1 MMTRMYMQPWRE
13 LATMQNQLERMFGL
27 PQTRNCAA
35 VNSSQS
41 GISWTPAIELQNTE
55 TALILRA
62 EVPGVEAK
70 DLDVRVSRQAV
81 VLSGQYQHKQTDNQ
95 GRYRTEFRYG
105 NFQRVIQLPMPVLND
120 QLQAELKDG
129 ILTLTLPKE
138 SSVRPKVFKVNIVD
152 ATDATPAPAETAVET
167 EPAIA
172 PAVAQEAD
180 SDIPATPENSKVVA
194 PADAEVTEDV
204 WNAA

>member
-1 MMTRMYMQPWRE
+1 MTRMYMQPWHE
-13 LATMQNQLERMFGL
+13 LATLQNQLERMFGL
-27 PQTRNCAA
+27 PQTSNCPTGKA
-35 VNSSQS
+35 SES

-70 DLDVRVSRQAV
+70 NLDVRVSRQAV
-81 VLSGQYQHKQTDNQ
+81 VISGQHQHKQTDNQ

-105 NFQRVIQLPMPVLND
+105 NFQRVIELPVPVLNE

-152 ATDATPAPAETAVET
+152 ATDATPAAADRGNEAETAI
-167 EPAIA
+167 PA
-172 PAVAQEAD
+172 AVATEAD
-180 SDIPATPENSKVVA
+180 SHTPATPENSKVVA
-194 PADAEVTEDV
+194 PADTEVTGDV

>member
-1 MMTRMYMQPWRE
+1 MTRMYMQPWHE

-41 GISWTPAIELQNTE
+41 GISWAPAIELQNTE

-81 VLSGQYQHKQTDNQ
+81 EISGQYQQKQTDNQ

-105 NFQRVIQLPMPVLND
+105 NFQRVIQLPMPVLNE

-138 SSVRPKVFKVNIVD
+138 SSVRPKVVKVNIVD
-152 ATDATPAPAETAVET
+152 ATDATPAPADSGNEVET
-167 EPAIA
+167 TIP
-172 PAVAQEAD
+172 
-180 SDIPATPENSKVVA
+180 SDTPATPENNKVVV
-194 PADAEVTEDV
+194 PADAEVTGDV

>member
-1 MMTRMYMQPWRE
+1 MTRMYMQPWRE

-27 PQTRNCAA
+27 PPISNRPA
-35 VNSSQS
+35 VNASQPA
-41 GISWTPAIELQNTE
+41 IRWTPAIELQNTE
-55 TALILRA
+55 AAFILRA

-81 VLSGQYQHKQTDNQ
+81 VISGQYQHKQTENQ
-95 GRYRTEFRYG
+95 GHYRTEFRYG
-105 NFQRVIQLPMPVLND
+105 NFQRVIQLPMPVINE

-152 ATDATPAPAETAVET
+152 TTDATPAPAETAVET
-167 EPAIA
+167 ETAIA
-172 PAVAQEAD
+172 EAAGNDSPA
-180 SDIPATPENSKVVA
+180 PAENDKVVA
-194 PADAEVTEDV
+194 MADAEVTGDV
-204 WNAA
+204 WTAA